1 MNPDGD
7 IMRQRKQ
14 QAALRQVASTLDSWP
29 EPHGHPELNIKG
41 VDLQN
46 GQLKIAIQPH
56 RPQCPCCLLDLAA
69 LRKSLLKKK
78 GIELVH
84 MEIVGVPA
92 ADRWTRTI
100 NS

>member
-7 IMRQRKQ
+7 SMSQRKQ

-29 EPHGHPELNIKG
+29 EPHGHSELNIKG

-46 GQLKIAIQPH
+46 GLLRIAIQPH

-69 LRKSLLKKK
+69 LRDVLLKQK
-78 GIELVH
+78 GVEQVH
-84 MEIVGVPA
+84 LEVMGVPA
-92 ADRWTRTI
+92 ADRWTRSI